1 MKKGDLILNNISGN
15 HYLFFQNMSKVNG
28 FKGFVGYNIR
38 ELDSLESN
46 LYCTQNRSTNMNF
59 ALIEK
64 RVNFTSDFMIRTYTS
79 GCYYYDIETGK
90 WSSAGMEIYED
101 TNLEQTHCSSN
112 HLTSFA
118 GGLDSSPSIINFQYS
133 FANALFPRN
142 LTIYITVILFIF
154 LYVLFVIWARYQ
166 DRRDMKKL
174 NIIPLKDNLSPDN
187 YFYEIMVFTGNRNES
202 ETDSKVIL
210 NVLLS

>member
-1 MKKGDLILNNISGN
+1 MKKGDLILNNFSGN
-15 HYLFFQNMSKVNG
+15 HYLFFQKMSKVNG

-38 ELDSLESN
+38 ELDSLEAN

-59 ALIEK
+59 PLIEK

-133 FANALFPRN
+133 FANAFFSRN

-154 LYVLFVIWARYQ
+154 LYVFFAMWARYQ
-166 DRRDMKKL
+166 ERRDMKKL

-187 YFYEIMVFTGNRNES
+187 YFYELMVFTGNRNES
-202 ETDSKVIL
+202 ETDSKVIV